1 MYVLLLLIDINLLVG
16 WRMST
21 HIVSLIF
28 VLLGVVLLLFSLI
41 PTRIICKDQSSNTQ
55 AAGWHALF
63 VLILLFIA
71 GYILFAV
78 SLLNAKE
85 SLVAFVVSLIL
96 FGGSIFVFLVT
107 KMSLLSI
114 QDVNRIAALERHHA
128 LHDDLTNLPNRTLL
142 YERVN
147 HAINIAKRS
156 VTSMVVLIMDLNQFK
171 EVNDTLGHHCGD
183 CLLQQVA
190 PRLKNVIR
198 ESDTVARIGGD
209 EFSVV
214 LQNTDRDGAIVIC
227 NKILSALE
235 KPFFVEGHTLKA
247 AMSIGIAKYPED
259 GEDCESL
266 MQRADVAMYVAK
278 KDASGYAIYDA
289 ARDQYSVNRLKIIN
303 ALHDA
308 INDKKIE
315 VHYQPIVRTNNKKLW
330 GFEALSRWSHPELG
344 EIIPSEF
351 ISIAEQSSLIKELT
365 LHMLDVSFRQFQ
377 IWNEIDKEFCLSV
390 NLSVKDIQ
398 DADFPSK
405 IKMLLNKYSI
415 NPKKINLEITESTM
429 MSDSKR
435 AYDVMTELNNIGLK
449 ISIDDF
455 GTGFS
460 SLSYLKQL
468 PTQSL
473 KIDRTFVSNMLDD
486 ENDAVIVRST
496 IDLAHNMGRTV
507 IAEGVE
513 NKDTLDILE
522 ILGCDFVQGFYLC
535 MPMPVEDV
543 TAWFLANKNKRPT

>member
-1 MYVLLLLIDINLLVG
+1 MSIQVL
-16 WRMST
+16 
-21 HIVSLIF
+21 SLIF
-28 VLLGVVLLLFSLI
+28 VLLGVVLLLLSLL
-41 PTRIICKDQSSNTQ
+41 PTRSICTDQNSNAQ
-55 AAGWHALF
+55 AVGWNALF
-63 VLILLFIA
+63 ILILLFIV
-71 GYILFAV
+71 GYILFAISSINSKDNIV
-78 SLLNAKE
+78 T
-85 SLVAFVVSLIL
+85 FIVSLIL

-128 LHDDLTNLPNRTLL
+128 LHDGLTNLPNRTLL
-142 YERVN
+142 YERIN
-147 HAINIAKRS
+147 QAI
-156 VTSMVVLIMDLNQFK
+156 VTARRTVSSMVVLVMDLNQFK

-190 PRLKNVIR
+190 PRLKAVVR
-198 ESDTVARIGGD
+198 ESDTVARLGGD

-214 LQNTDRDGAIVIC
+214 LHNTDREGAIIIC
-227 NKILSALE
+227 NKILSALD
-235 KPFFVEGHTLKA
+235 KPFSVEGHSLKA

-259 GEDCESL
+259 GEDCETL

-278 KDASGYAIYDA
+278 KDVSGYAIYDA
-289 ARDQYSVNRLKIIN
+289 TRDQYSVNRLKIIS
-303 ALHDA
+303 ALHEA
-308 INDKKIE
+308 IKNREITLC
-315 VHYQPIVRTNNKKLW
+315 YQPILRTKNKSLW
-330 GFEALSRWSHPELG
+330 GFEVLSRWTHPELG
-344 EIIPSEF
+344 EIIPTEF
-351 ISIAEQSSLIKELT
+351 ISIAEQSSLIKDLT
-365 LHMLDVSFRQFQ
+365 LHMLETSFKQFQ
-377 IWNEIDKEFCLSV
+377 LWREVNQDFCLSV

-398 DADFPSK
+398 DAGFSSK
-405 IKMLLNKYSI
+405 MELLLKKYSI
-415 NPKKINLEITESTM
+415 DPAKVNLEITESTM

-435 AYDVMTELNNIGLK
+435 AYDVMTELNNLGLS

-473 KIDRTFVSNMLDD
+473 KIDRTFVSDMLED

-522 ILGCDFVQGFYLC
+522 ILGCDFAQGFYLC
-535 MPMPVEDV
+535 MPLPVEQVAD
-543 TAWFLANKNKRPT
+543 WLSDNKKQVNN

>member
-1 MYVLLLLIDINLLVG
+1 MSLQVL
-16 WRMST
+16 
-21 HIVSLIF
+21 SLIF
-28 VLLGVVLLLFSLI
+28 VLLGVVLLLLSLL
-41 PTRIICKDQSSNTQ
+41 PTRSICTDQNNNAQ
-55 AAGWHALF
+55 AVGWNALF
-63 VLILLFIA
+63 ILILLFIV
-71 GYILFAV
+71 GYILFAISSINSNDNIV
-78 SLLNAKE
+78 T
-85 SLVAFVVSLIL
+85 FIVSLIL

-128 LHDDLTNLPNRTLL
+128 LHDGLTNLPNRTLL
-142 YERVN
+142 YERIN
-147 HAINIAKRS
+147 QAI
-156 VTSMVVLIMDLNQFK
+156 VTARRTVSSMVVLVMDLNQFK

-190 PRLKNVIR
+190 PRLKGVVR
-198 ESDTVARIGGD
+198 ESDTVARLGGD

-214 LQNTDRDGAIVIC
+214 LHNTDREGAIVIC
-227 NKILSALE
+227 DKILNSLD
-235 KPFFVEGHTLKA
+235 KPFSVEGHTLKA

-259 GEDCESL
+259 GEDCEAL

-289 ARDQYSVNRLKIIN
+289 ARDQYSVNRLTIIS
-303 ALHDA
+303 ALHEA
-308 INDKKIE
+308 IKNREIKFC
-315 VHYQPIVRTNNKKLW
+315 YQPILRTKNKSLW
-330 GFEALSRWSHPELG
+330 GFEVLSRWTHPELG
-344 EIIPSEF
+344 EIIPTEF
-351 ISIAEQSSLIKELT
+351 ISIAEQSSLIKDLT
-365 LHMLDVSFRQFQ
+365 LHMLETSFKQFQ
-377 IWNEIDKEFCLSV
+377 LWREVNQDFCLSV
-390 NLSVKDIQ
+390 NLSVKDVQ
-398 DADFPSK
+398 DADFSSK
-405 IKMLLNKYSI
+405 MEMLLKKYSI
-415 NPKKINLEITESTM
+415 DPAKVNLEITESTM

-435 AYDVMTELNNIGLK
+435 AYDVMTELNNLGLS

-473 KIDRTFVSNMLDD
+473 KIDRTFVSDMLED

-513 NKDTLDILE
+513 SKDILDILE
-522 ILGCDFVQGFYLC
+522 ILGCDFAQGFYLC
-535 MPMPVEDV
+535 MPLAVEQVAGWLSDNKQE
-543 TAWFLANKNKRPT
+543 ANN

>member
-147 HAINIAKRS
+147 HAINLAKRS

-278 KDASGYAIYDA
+278 KDASGYAFYDA

-405 IKMLLNKYSI
+405 IKMLLNEYSI

-435 AYDVMTELNNIGLK
+435 AYDVMTELNSIGLK

-543 TAWFLANKNKRPT
+543 TAWLLANQNKRQT

>member
-1 MYVLLLLIDINLLVG
+1 MSISSLSIIFVIFGIVLLV
-16 WRMST
+16 
-21 HIVSLIF
+21 
-28 VLLGVVLLLFSLI
+28 FSLI
-41 PTRIICKDQSSNTQ
+41 PTRNICINPSNNAQSN
-55 AAGWHALF
+55 GWKALF
-63 VLILLFIA
+63 VLILLFIL
-71 GYILFAV
+71 GYILFAISSIDAGNNIV
-78 SLLNAKE
+78 T
-85 SLVAFVVSLIL
+85 FVVSLIL
-96 FGGSIFVFLVT
+96 LGGSVFVFLVT

-128 LHDDLTNLPNRTLL
+128 LHDGLTNLPNRMLL

-147 HAINIAKRS
+147 YALTIAKRS
-156 VTSMVVLIMDLNQFK
+156 SSSMVVLIMDLNQFK

-190 PRLKNVIR
+190 PRLKHVVR
-198 ESDTVARIGGD
+198 ESDTVARLGGD
-209 EFSVV
+209 EFSIV
-214 LQNTDRDGAIVIC
+214 LQNTDQEGAILIC
-227 NKILSALE
+227 NKILHALE
-235 KPFFVEGHTLKA
+235 KPFSVEGHSLKA
-247 AMSIGIAKYPED
+247 AMSIGIAKYPDD
-259 GEDCESL
+259 GVDCETL

-278 KDASGYAIYDA
+278 KDASGYAVYDA
-289 ARDQYSVNRLKIIN
+289 TRDQYSVNRLKIIN

-308 INDKKIE
+308 IKNNEIE
-315 VHYQPIVRTNNKKLW
+315 LHYQPILRAKDKSVW
-330 GFEALSRWSHPELG
+330 GFEVLSRWTHSELG
-344 EIIPSEF
+344 EIIPDEF
-351 ISIAEQSSLIKELT
+351 IAIAEQSSLIKDLT
-365 LHMLDVSFRQFQ
+365 LYMLDTSFKQFEQ
-377 IWNEIDKEFCLSV
+377 WRSLELEFCLSV

-398 DADFPSK
+398 DADFPLK
-405 IKMLLNKYSI
+405 IKRLLEKYSI
-415 NPKKINLEITESTM
+415 DASLVNLEITESTM

-435 AYDVMTELNNIGLK
+435 AYDVMTELNNMGLN

-473 KIDRTFVSNMLDD
+473 KIDSTFVSDMLED

-513 NKDTLDILE
+513 NKDILDILE

-535 MPMPVEDV
+535 KPIPKQEVV
-543 TAWFLANKNKRPT
+543 TWLSKKTTPS

>member
-1 MYVLLLLIDINLLVG
+1 
-16 WRMST
+16 MSI

-63 VLILLFIA
+63 VLILLFIV

-365 LHMLDVSFRQFQ
+365 LHMLDVS
-377 IWNEIDKEFCLSV
+377 
-390 NLSVKDIQ
+390 
-398 DADFPSK
+398 
-405 IKMLLNKYSI
+405 
-415 NPKKINLEITESTM
+415 
-429 MSDSKR
+429 
-435 AYDVMTELNNIGLK
+435 
-449 ISIDDF
+449 
-455 GTGFS
+455 
-460 SLSYLKQL
+460 
-468 PTQSL
+468 
-473 KIDRTFVSNMLDD
+473 
-486 ENDAVIVRST
+486 
-496 IDLAHNMGRTV
+496 
-507 IAEGVE
+507 
-513 NKDTLDILE
+513 
-522 ILGCDFVQGFYLC
+522 
-535 MPMPVEDV
+535 
-543 TAWFLANKNKRPT
+543 

>member
-1 MYVLLLLIDINLLVG
+1 
-16 WRMST
+16 MSI
-21 HIVSLIF
+21 HALSLIF
-28 VLLGVVLLLFSLI
+28 VMLGVVLLLFSLI
-41 PTRIICKDQSSNTQ
+41 PTRSICTDQNSNTQ
-55 AAGWHALF
+55 TLGWNALF

-71 GYILFAV
+71 GYISFAIT
-78 SLLNAKE
+78 SINTQDN
-85 SLVAFVVSLIL
+85 LVTFVVALIL

-142 YERVN
+142 HERIN
-147 HAINIAKRS
+147 QAIVTAKRTVS
-156 VTSMVVLIMDLNQFK
+156 SMVILVMDLNQFK

-190 PRLKNVIR
+190 PRLKSVVR
-198 ESDTVARIGGD
+198 ESDTVARLGGD
-209 EFSVV
+209 EFSIV
-214 LQNTDRDGAIVIC
+214 LHNTDIDGAIVIC
-227 NKILSALE
+227 DKILKSLD
-235 KPFFVEGHTLKA
+235 KPFSVEGHTLKA

-278 KDASGYAIYDA
+278 KDACGYAIYDA

-303 ALHDA
+303 ALHEA
-308 INDKKIE
+308 IKNGEIKQ
-315 VHYQPIVRTNNKKLW
+315 HYQPILRTKNKKLW
-330 GFEALSRWSHPELG
+330 GFEVLSRWTHSELG
-344 EIIPSEF
+344 EIIPTEF
-351 ISIAEQSSLIKELT
+351 ISIAEQSSLIKDLT
-365 LHMLDVSFRQFQ
+365 LHMLDSSFKQFQ
-377 IWNEIDKEFCLSV
+377 VWSEVNQNFCLSV

-398 DADFPSK
+398 DADFSSK
-405 IKMLLNKYSI
+405 MELLLTKYSI
-415 NPKKINLEITESTM
+415 DPAKVNLEVTESTM

-435 AYDVMTELNNIGLK
+435 AYDVMTELNSLGLS

-473 KIDRTFVSNMLDD
+473 KIDRTFVSNMLED

-513 NKDTLDILE
+513 NKDTFDILE
-522 ILGCDFVQGFYLC
+522 ILGCDFVQGFYMCGPL
-535 MPMPVEDV
+535 PVERVADYLSDSV
-543 TAWFLANKNKRPT
+543 KETKS

>member
-1 MYVLLLLIDINLLVG
+1 MSVHVL
-16 WRMST
+16 
-21 HIVSLIF
+21 SLIC
-28 VLLGVVLLLFSLI
+28 VLLGIVLLLFSLL
-41 PTRIICKDQSSNTQ
+41 PTRSICTDQNNNTQ
-55 AAGWHALF
+55 IAGWKALLF
-63 VLILLFIA
+63 LILLFVI

-78 SLLNAKE
+78 SLINTE
-85 SLVAFVVSLIL
+85 DNLVTFIVSLIL

-128 LHDDLTNLPNRTLL
+128 LHDALTNLPNRTLL

-147 HAINIAKRS
+147 HAIAMAKRS
-156 VTSMVVLIMDLNQFK
+156 TTSMIVLIMDLNQFK
-171 EVNDTLGHHCGD
+171 EVNDTLGHYCGD

-190 PRLKNVIR
+190 PRLKSIVR
-198 ESDTVARIGGD
+198 ESDTVARLGGD

-214 LQNTDRDGAIVIC
+214 LQNTDREDAIIIC
-227 NKILSALE
+227 NKILRALD
-235 KPFFVEGHTLKA
+235 KPFLVEGHTLKA
-247 AMSIGIAKYPED
+247 TMSIGIAKYPDD
-259 GEDCESL
+259 GEDCETL

-278 KDASGYAIYDA
+278 KDATGYAIYDE
-289 ARDQYSVNRLKIIN
+289 ARDQYSVNRLEIIN
-303 ALHDA
+303 ALHEA
-308 INDKKIE
+308 IQNAEIQF
-315 VHYQPIVRTNNKKLW
+315 HYQPIVSTKNKSLW
-330 GFEALSRWSHPELG
+330 GFEVLARWTHHKLG
-344 EIIPSEF
+344 EIVPTEF
-351 ISIAEQSSLIKELT
+351 IAIAEKSSLIKELT
-365 LHMLDVSFRQFQ
+365 MHMLDTSFKQFQ
-377 IWNEIDKEFCLSV
+377 IWRETNQDFCLSV

-398 DADFPSK
+398 DSDFSSK
-405 IKMLLNKYSI
+405 IKSLLKKYSLD
-415 NPKKINLEITESTM
+415 PKKINLEITESTM

-435 AYDVMTELNNIGLK
+435 AYDVMTELNDLGLN

-473 KIDRTFVSNMLDD
+473 KIDRTFVSDMLED

-513 NKDTLDILE
+513 NKDISDILE
-522 ILGCDFVQGFYLC
+522 ILGCDYVQGYYLSR
-535 MPMPVEDV
+535 PIPAEQVVD
-543 TAWFLANKNKRPT
+543 WLNNK